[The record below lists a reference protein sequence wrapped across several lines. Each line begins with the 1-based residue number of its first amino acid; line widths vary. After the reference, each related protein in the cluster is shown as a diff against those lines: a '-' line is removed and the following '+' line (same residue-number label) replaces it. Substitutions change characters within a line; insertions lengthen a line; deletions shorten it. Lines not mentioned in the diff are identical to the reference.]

1 MDMGKE
7 FIDKIESLADAART
21 VMVGDETYS
30 AKQLVPVMYEPE
42 ASTLKVNTLSALCA
56 FYNAGMADEPQEE
69 LFVNIVSPTE
79 VVLFGGLRG
88 RARRRSAFVVAE
100 TSIHEFSFGQFM
112 PQEQF
117 AISFRSLVSPKKGDD
132 SDYVLS
138 YIGRLRGGT
147 TVEVADD
154 GITQTGTVSRGVSGK
169 LMDKEVAK
177 PIVRLSPY
185 RTFREVEQPEGE
197 YLLRIRLDGDE
208 QPRAALI
215 EADGGM
221 WKLRAMESIKAF
233 ITKECPGLTV
243 L

>member
-1 MDMGKE
+1 METGKE
-7 FIDKIESLADAART
+7 FIEKIESLADAART
-21 VMVGDETYS
+21 VRVGDDTYS

-42 ASTLKVNTLSALCA
+42 ACTLKVNTLSALCA

-117 AISFRSLVSPKKGDD
+117 AISFRSLVSPKNGDD

-208 QPRAALI
+208 PRAALI

-233 ITKECPGLTV
+233 IAKECPGLTV